1 LISKHLPHLFALLLI
16 LPQAVHGLA
25 LPHLPTQHTRHKIN
39 IASLQDT
46 STYASKQAS
55 ISVSGTYGYGS
66 SATITGSQTTINGNY
81 ASVQEQSGLKAGD
94 NGFQIKVKGNT
105 DLKGAVIE
113 ASDAA
118 IKDNKNTLSTATLTT
133 SEIHNR
139 SDYDALSVSVS
150 AGTGGVGA
158 PMALN
163 ASDKDESNTR
173 SGISGAVINITDDK
187 KQKELTGKKGEA
199 TVASLNRD
207 VATGKDTSGA
217 IGNNLDVAEVQA
229 SLTVTQT
236 FVQQANTF
244 VASMATKSEKLKAEG
259 DAKQKQ
265 AAKETDPERQQQLQA
280 EAKDLY
286 QQSTDSEAD
295 SKLWQPGGTYR
306 QIATAL
312 TAAAGGNVTSGT
324 SQFIQGAAVNYL
336 QSMGAEQIKAL
347 AKDIGGEG
355 SPAHIALHGLLACG
369 GASAQGS
376 DCGSAAMGASAG
388 VVINTL
394 LAGDPS
400 KMTATQK
407 ENRRNLVATLVA
419 GIAAGTGANSS
430 GIVAATN
437 AATIETENN
446 HLSPK
451 LSVIRNIA
459 KSACD
464 ANPADTNACNTKNA
478 LNDLDK
484 ASKKQMDD
492 LIAAGKAKVSGAYDE
507 AQKIVDAR
515 NAIAQSEKNTCQPP
529 FNCAGNYQ
537 PSAKENALAAAQLP
551 KWGGGEATPMADPVT
566 AYVLLRFGMA
576 TPTVSLASAL
586 GGAGGEAANQWLYS
600 GEVNN
605 YEKIAYN
612 AMAAWATGPIAANL
626 NGVVPLAIL
635 GGTTNAGVTAYNNSQ
650 QGSNDSVS
658 ASFGFGMLGG
668 GAGVGA
674 GNLASQTSSRMI
686 TSTIDNPSHNP
697 LLGVLLTG
705 PSIVKVPNQEAAA
718 VMNMF
723 GSTLGQAGV
732 SAGAPTVPRSST
744 IP

>member
-1 LISKHLPHLFALLLI
+1 LISKLLPYLFALLLI
-16 LPQAVHGLA
+16 LPQAAHGYA
-25 LPHLPTQHTRHKIN
+25 LPHLPAQHTRHKIN

-66 SATITGSQTTINGNY
+66 SATITGSQTSINGNY
-81 ASVQEQSGLKAGD
+81 ASVTEQSGLKAGD
-94 NGFQIKVKGNT
+94 GGFQIKVKGNT

-336 QSMGAEQIKAL
+336 QSLGAEQIKAL

-376 DCGSAAMGASAG
+376 DCGSAAMGASVG

-419 GIAAGTGANSS
+419 GIAAGSSANSS

-446 HLSPK
+446 WLKDKSASIPALSEK
-451 LSVIRNIA
+451 ARSEQANKDCSDGNKAQCGVAKELRDLSVARDRQLAMACAGGPSAECSAAARDAIINGNNVFSGPHGETYAISNTEPVIRNADPRPTGFDTDIA
-459 KSACD
+459 PSVIDAALLETGNAAFGAAVKGSVAAWSWFAGAAKATEGAVDMVGIGANSTTVKGAQWNEFLSAKYGEENVFWD
-464 ANPADTNACNTKNA
+464 WPKNNGFVYGSDEIGTLQSGQLIGRIGNEGGTFVSPLGTTPESLSLRPGTDLSNLNVYRVIDDIPNTRIGSAAPAFDMPGYGTQYELSQSVNA
-478 LNDLDK
+478 LVK
-484 ASKKQMDD
+484 SKN
-492 LIAAGKAKVSGAYDE
+492 LE
-507 AQKIVDAR
+507 R
-515 NAIAQSEKNTCQPP
+515 
-529 FNCAGNYQ
+529 
-537 PSAKENALAAAQLP
+537 
-551 KWGGGEATPMADPVT
+551 VT
-566 AYVLLRFGMA
+566 
-576 TPTVSLASAL
+576 
-586 GGAGGEAANQWLYS
+586 
-600 GEVNN
+600 
-605 YEKIAYN
+605 K
-612 AMAAWATGPIAANL
+612 
-626 NGVVPLAIL
+626 
-635 GGTTNAGVTAYNNSQ
+635 
-650 QGSNDSVS
+650 
-658 ASFGFGMLGG
+658 
-668 GAGVGA
+668 
-674 GNLASQTSSRMI
+674 
-686 TSTIDNPSHNP
+686 
-697 LLGVLLTG
+697 
-705 PSIVKVPNQEAAA
+705 
-718 VMNMF
+718 
-723 GSTLGQAGV
+723 
-732 SAGAPTVPRSST
+732 
-744 IP
+744 

>member
-25 LPHLPTQHTRHKIN
+25 LPHLPAQHSCRKIN

-55 ISVSGTYGYGS
+55 LSASGTVGFGTVA
-66 SATITGSQTTINGNY
+66 SATITASQTTINGNY
-81 ASVQEQSGLKAGD
+81 ASVTEQSGLKAGD

-407 ENRRNLVATLVA
+407 ENRRNLVATLMA
-419 GIAAGTGANSS
+419 GIAAGSSANSS

-446 HLSPK
+446 YLGKKSPAMPQLSEKERYAVAKADCANGKGDAGACKTQKQLEATSLRRDVLISKACNGGANAECSAGIQTATENGSK
-451 LSVIRNIA
+451 LKWDSNGKITLSSPEYVMGDVGEWRANSNPRDGTFQQQASENLSSSLLTTGTGVAVYSGVGILIDMGLA
-459 KSACD
+459 AQTTVLVDGLEGISASQWIKSAGIGAGLTAGTNFLFD
-464 ANPADTNACNTKNA
+464 PNATPVSLVISGGTGALFAPIKLGLNAAAGLANPW
-478 LNDLDK
+478 
-484 ASKKQMDD
+484 
-492 LIAAGKAKVSGAYDE
+492 
-507 AQKIVDAR
+507 
-515 NAIAQSEKNTCQPP
+515 
-529 FNCAGNYQ
+529 
-537 PSAKENALAAAQLP
+537 LP
-551 KWGGGEATPMADPVT
+551 
-566 AYVLLRFGMA
+566 L
-576 TPTVSLASAL
+576 
-586 GGAGGEAANQWLYS
+586 
-600 GEVNN
+600 
-605 YEKIAYN
+605 
-612 AMAAWATGPIAANL
+612 
-626 NGVVPLAIL
+626 
-635 GGTTNAGVTAYNNSQ
+635 
-650 QGSNDSVS
+650 
-658 ASFGFGMLGG
+658 
-668 GAGVGA
+668 
-674 GNLASQTSSRMI
+674 
-686 TSTIDNPSHNP
+686 TIDNIITYGSAKSFAQIVTYPINQVVDLKSESSWWTTPVVNC
-697 LLGVLLTG
+697 G
-705 PSIVKVPNQEAAA
+705 PY
-718 VMNMF
+718 
-723 GSTLGQAGV
+723 
-732 SAGAPTVPRSST
+732 PRKHC
-744 IP
+744 